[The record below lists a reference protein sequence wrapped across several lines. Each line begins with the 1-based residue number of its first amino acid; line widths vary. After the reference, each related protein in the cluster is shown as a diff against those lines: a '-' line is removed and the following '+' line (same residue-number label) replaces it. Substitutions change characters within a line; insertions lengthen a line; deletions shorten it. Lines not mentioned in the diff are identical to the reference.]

1 MRWGIPNDAYEYH
14 GTLSL
19 CKKEITDCK
28 EFSIGPNFV
37 VKKPKEMISFN
48 LFKYFLNMKYKK
60 DASWSKIW
68 SSAFDTE
75 Y

>member
-37 VKKPKEMISFN
+37 VKTKRNDFV
-48 LFKYFLNMKYKK
+48 
-60 DASWSKIW
+60 
-68 SSAFDTE
+68 
-75 Y
+75 

>member
-37 VKKPKEMISFN
+37 VNIKRISFE
-48 LFKYFLNMKYKK
+48 FV
-60 DASWSKIW
+60 
-68 SSAFDTE
+68 
-75 Y
+75 